1 MSSSKIREMT
11 NCNLKHNV
19 FRNGV
24 SGFSFLFL
32 LNLLFLIS
40 FWLPTK
46 TFSGQI
52 VAFHKKSELKIGESS
67 AFFTYVKS
75 SLPKGNNQ
83 DAALLQ
89 ENVTRN
95 LMTEEKLNASDQQR
109 NACGEIPAPETKSH
123 VDDCPSNT
131 SIPDSF
137 SIERSCTPPFP
148 LEFSQGR
155 HSNEF
160 CQAVMQPR
168 SESHHDVSGFH
179 PHGAYPYYIPGVMN
193 QVVMPPSPMYQK
205 NMPDLH
211 NHTSIIPQYSHIPQ
225 CSPHMPGMASFPC
238 YPVGICLQPSQM
250 PTTHHPWPSY
260 GSSSPAEGKSI
271 KVDRREAALKKFRQK
286 RKDRCFNKKIRYV
299 NRKKLAEGRPRVR
312 GQFVRKVNGVNVDL
326 NGLPASADEDYD
338 EEDDEDDD
346 SQVANMDS
354 SPGDDASMCQRWSDL
369 PGIFPLKRHKY
380 SYQNIIC
387 AINHITLSCQNHG
400 WNRIGDSVTP
410 EEDHCCHKGNVM
422 LGWCSWYIQ
431 EQWTWTD
438 LKFSAKITHAGVLI
452 CLLIWRVTTIFSSV
466 SFFFSLFPKCK
477 NLCSP

>member
-1 MSSSKIREMT
+1 
-11 NCNLKHNV
+11 
-19 FRNGV
+19 
-24 SGFSFLFL
+24 
-32 LNLLFLIS
+32 
-40 FWLPTK
+40 
-46 TFSGQI
+46 
-52 VAFHKKSELKIGESS
+52 
-67 AFFTYVKS
+67 
-75 SLPKGNNQ
+75 
-83 DAALLQ
+83 
-89 ENVTRN
+89 
-95 LMTEEKLNASDQQR
+95 MTEEKLNASDQQR
-109 NACGEIPAPETKSH
+109 NACVEIPAPETKSH

-260 GSSSPAEGKSI
+260 GSSSPAEGKSS

-299 NRKKLAEGRPRVR
+299 NRKKVAEGRPRVR

-354 SPGDDASMCQRWSDL
+354 SPGDDASMCQR
-369 PGIFPLKRHKY
+369 
-380 SYQNIIC
+380 
-387 AINHITLSCQNHG
+387 
-400 WNRIGDSVTP
+400 
-410 EEDHCCHKGNVM
+410 
-422 LGWCSWYIQ
+422 
-431 EQWTWTD
+431 
-438 LKFSAKITHAGVLI
+438 
-452 CLLIWRVTTIFSSV
+452 
-466 SFFFSLFPKCK
+466 
-477 NLCSP
+477 